1 MNLRSIFEVLTLRI
15 LGALLLDHW
24 RYASQL
30 ALTGLLTT
38 TGLFTTT
45 SVALA
50 QSEEGTLLQGQALLG
65 DEVLSNGIVVLH
77 HLIGGIQGELD
88 SVPLGIDGTFSL
100 TLPNP
105 PDPAVR
111 DIYLASIRHDGVLY
125 FGAPLTE
132 PEHLDSIYNIQTYD
146 TAFAPSGGVDLPIE
160 IRNMF
165 FEFDGD
171 RWHITDLIEVYNET
185 GRTLVSEDQGFVW
198 GYPLIPGA
206 TDFELGQAEMSPENI
221 TLEAG
226 ELRIRTPLPPG
237 ERLFVVTY
245 MIDEPFVSIPMP
257 GLTAV
262 MELLVRE
269 PAPPMRVEGLD
280 SFPRIELEPGTT
292 YRRYSGDNLADLSI
306 DLSEA
311 QIPFEV
317 PVAWMSVI
325 LGLVLGGAGLF
336 LLKRDP
342 VMGNTQKATID
353 LGDRKSTLHQIAL
366 LDEIFKSQK
375 DRSEREHKK
384 YLMERTKLIQRV
396 IGTD

>member
-1 MNLRSIFEVLTLRI
+1 M
-15 LGALLLDHW
+15 GALLLDHW
-24 RYASQL
+24 RYAGRFAL
-30 ALTGLLTT
+30 ASLLTT

-50 QSEEGTLLQGQALLG
+50 QSEEGTVLHGQALLG
-65 DEVLSNGIVVLH
+65 NEVLRSGTVVLH
-77 HLIGGIQGELD
+77 HLIGGTQGELD

-132 PEHLDSIYNIQTYD
+132 AEHLDSIYSIQTYD
-146 TAFAPSGGVDLPIE
+146 TAFAPSGGADLPIE

-185 GRTLVSEDQGFVW
+185 GRTLVSEDPGFVW
-198 GYPLIPGA
+198 GYPLILGA
-206 TDFELGQAEMSPENI
+206 TDFGLGQAEMSPENI

-269 PAPPMRVEGLD
+269 PAPPMTVEGLD

-292 YRRYSGDNLADLSI
+292 YRRYSGDNLTGLSI
-306 DLSEA
+306 NLSEA
-311 QIPFEV
+311 QIPFEL

-325 LGLVLGGAGLF
+325 LGLALGGAGLF
-336 LLKRDP
+336 LLNRDP
-342 VMGNTQKATID
+342 IIGGTQKAIID
-353 LGDRKSTLHQIAL
+353 LGNRESTLHRIAL
-366 LDEIFKSQK
+366 LDETFESQEG
-375 DRSEREHKK
+375 RNEREHEE
-384 YLMERTKLIQRV
+384 YLRERAKLVRRV

>member
-1 MNLRSIFEVLTLRI
+1 M
-15 LGALLLDHW
+15 GALLLDHW
-24 RYASQL
+24 RNAGRFALAS
-30 ALTGLLTT
+30 LLTT

-45 SVALA
+45 SLAFA
-50 QSEEGTLLQGQALLG
+50 QSEQGTLLQGQALLG
-65 DEVLSNGIVVLH
+65 NEVLRSGTVVLH
-77 HLIGGIQGELD
+77 HLIGGTQGELD
-88 SVPLGIDGTFSL
+88 SVPLGTDGTFNL

-105 PDPAVR
+105 PDPGVR

-132 PEHLDSIYNIQTYD
+132 PEHLDSIYKIQTYD
-146 TAFAPSGGVDLPIE
+146 TAFAPSGGSDLPIE
-160 IRNMF
+160 IRNIF

-185 GRTLVSEDQGFVW
+185 GRTLVSESPGFVW
-198 GYPLIPGA
+198 SYPLIPGA

-245 MIDEPFVSIPMP
+245 MIDEPFVSIPTP

-280 SFPRIELEPGTT
+280 SFPRIELEAGTT
-292 YRRYSGDNLADLSI
+292 YRRYSGDNLEGSSI
-306 DLSEA
+306 NLTEA
-311 QIPFEV
+311 QVPFEF

-336 LLKRDP
+336 LLNRDP
-342 VMGNTQKATID
+342 IVRNTQTVRIN
-353 LGDRKSTLHQIAL
+353 LGNRESILHHIAL
-366 LDEIFKSQK
+366 LDEAFKGQGN
-375 DRSEREHKK
+375 RSEKERKE
-384 YLMERTKLIQRV
+384 YLLERANLVQRV

>member
-1 MNLRSIFEVLTLRI
+1 M
-15 LGALLLDHW
+15 GALLLDHW
-24 RYASQL
+24 RYAGRFAL
-30 ALTGLLTT
+30 ASLLTT

-50 QSEEGTLLQGQALLG
+50 QSEEGTLLHGQALLG
-65 DEVLSNGIVVLH
+65 NEVLRSGTVVLH
-77 HLIGGIQGELD
+77 HLIGGTQGELD

-132 PEHLDSIYNIQTYD
+132 AEHLDSIYSIQTYD
-146 TAFAPSGGVDLPIE
+146 TAFAPSGGADLPIE

-185 GRTLVSEDQGFVW
+185 GRTLVSEDPGFVW

-269 PAPPMRVEGLD
+269 PAPPMTVEGLD

-292 YRRYSGDNLADLSI
+292 YRRYSGDNLAGLSI
-306 DLSEA
+306 NLSEA
-311 QIPFEV
+311 QIPFEL

-336 LLKRDP
+336 LLNRDP
-342 VMGNTQKATID
+342 IIGGTQKAIID
-353 LGDRKSTLHQIAL
+353 LGNRESTLHRIAL
-366 LDEIFKSQK
+366 LDETFGSQEG
-375 DRSEREHKK
+375 RNEREHEE
-384 YLMERTKLIQRV
+384 YLRERAKLVRRV
-396 IGTD
+396 TGTD